1 MDSAAEQT
9 ILQHLASGFEQELFQ
24 AAIANVDDTS
34 NKLRLNNFAYSMR
47 ELIRAVLERLAPDV
61 EVANAPWFVP
71 NDKKH
76 PDKVTRSQRIK
87 YAIQG
92 WLSDD
97 YVNNTLSIDHE
108 DNDKELRNNID
119 ELSKYTHV
127 TESTFNIEPVKIT
140 ELALGVFCN
149 VQLFLMNVAEAR
161 YQVQRAAIDCI
172 DEEMIEEFYYNVQN
186 DIDILATHHEILAYM
201 VTGINLK
208 DQDNDTITL
217 EVIGNVQ
224 VRLQWGFDGDMRKGD
239 GYETHMSFPFSSTL
253 IASYKNKQGDVHIVS
268 RTIDINTD
276 QFYQ

>member
-1 MDSAAEQT
+1 MDSAAEST
-9 ILQHLASGFEQELFQ
+9 ILQHLAPGFEQKLFL
-24 AAIANVDDTS
+24 AAIATVDDTS

-47 ELIRAVLERLAPDV
+47 ELIRIVLERLAPDT
-61 EVANAPWFVP
+61 EVVNAPWFNP
-71 NDKKH
+71 NDKDH

-97 YVNNTLSIDHE
+97 YVTNTLRIDHQ
-108 DNDKELRNNID
+108 DDDKELRKNID

-140 ELALGVFCN
+140 ELTLGVLCN

-161 YQVQRAAIDCI
+161 YQVQQAAIDCM

-186 DIDILATHHEILAYM
+186 NIDILATHHEILAYM

-208 DQDNDTITL
+208 NQDNDTITL

-224 VRLQWGFDGDMRKGD
+224 VRLQWGSDGDMRRGD
-239 GYETHMSFPFSSTL
+239 GYETQMSFPFSSTL
-253 IASYKNKQGDVHIVS
+253 IASYKNEQGDVHIVS

>member
-1 MDSAAEQT
+1 MDLAAEHT
-9 ILQHLASGFEQELFQ
+9 IIQHLAPGFERELFH

-47 ELIRAVLERLAPDV
+47 ELIRIVLERLAPNA
-61 EVANAPWFVP
+61 EVVNAPWFKP
-71 NDKKH
+71 NDEEH

-97 YVNNTLSIDHE
+97 YVTHTLCIYHQ
-108 DNDKELRNNID
+108 DNDKELRKNID

-127 TESTFNIEPVKIT
+127 MESTFNIEPVKIT
-140 ELALGVFCN
+140 ELALGALCN
-149 VQLFLMNVAEAR
+149 VQLFLMNVAAAR

-186 DIDILATHHEILAYM
+186 DIDILATHHEILAYT
-201 VTGINLK
+201 VTDINLK
-208 DQDNDTITL
+208 DQDNATITL
-217 EVIGNVQ
+217 EAIGNVQ
-224 VRLQWGFDGDMRKGD
+224 VRLQWGSDGDMRRGD
-239 GYETHMSFPFSSTL
+239 GYETEMSFPFSSTL

>member
-1 MDSAAEQT
+1 MDSAAEST
-9 ILQHLASGFEQELFQ
+9 ILQHLAPGFEQKLFL

-47 ELIRAVLERLAPDV
+47 ELIRAALERLAPDA

-76 PDKVTRSQRIK
+76 PQKVTRSQRIK

-97 YVNNTLSIDHE
+97 YVNNTLRIDHE
-108 DNDKELRNNID
+108 DNDKNLRKNID

-127 TESTFNIEPVKIT
+127 SESTFNIEPVKIT
-140 ELALGVFCN
+140 KLALDVLYN
-149 VQLFLMNVAEAR
+149 VQLFLVNVAETR
-161 YQVQRAAIDCI
+161 CRVQRAAIDCI
-172 DEEMIEEFYYNVQN
+172 DKEMIEEFYCKIKE

-201 VTGINLK
+201 VTDITQRS
-208 DQDNDTITL
+208 QDNESITMDVKGRIL
-217 EVIGNVQ
+217 
-224 VRLQWGFDGDMRKGD
+224 VRLQWGSDGDMRRGD
-239 GYETHMSFPFSSTL
+239 GYETELSFPFNSTL
-253 IASYKNKQGDVHIVS
+253 VASYKNKQGDVHIVS

>member
-1 MDSAAEQT
+1 
-9 ILQHLASGFEQELFQ
+9 
-24 AAIANVDDTS
+24 
-34 NKLRLNNFAYSMR
+34 MR
-47 ELIRAVLERLAPDV
+47 ELIRVVLERLAPDA
-61 EVANAPWFVP
+61 EVLNAPWFKP
-71 NDKKH
+71 NDKDH
-76 PDKVTRSQRIK
+76 PNKVTRSQRIK

-97 YVNNTLSIDHE
+97 YVTNTLHIDHQ
-108 DNDKELRNNID
+108 DNDKELRKNID

-127 TESTFNIEPVKIT
+127 TKSTFNIEPVKIT
-140 ELALGVFCN
+140 ELALGVLCN
-149 VQLFLMNVAEAR
+149 VQLFLMNESEAR
-161 YQVQRAAIDCI
+161 NQVQRAAIDCI

-208 DQDNDTITL
+208 NQDNDTITL
-217 EVIGNVQ
+217 EAIGNVQ
-224 VRLQWGFDGDMRKGD
+224 VRLQWGSDGDMRRGD
-239 GYETHMSFPFSSTL
+239 GYETEMSFPFSSTL

>member
-1 MDSAAEQT
+1 MDLAAEHT
-9 ILQHLASGFEQELFQ
+9 ILQHLAPGFEQELFL

-47 ELIRAVLERLAPDV
+47 ELIRVVLERLAPDA
-61 EVANAPWFVP
+61 EVVNAPWFNP
-71 NDKKH
+71 NDKDH
-76 PDKVTRSQRIK
+76 PNKVTRSQRIK

-97 YVNNTLSIDHE
+97 YVTDTLRIGHQ
-108 DNDKELRNNID
+108 DNDKDLRKNID

-140 ELALGVFCN
+140 ELALGVLCN

-186 DIDILATHHEILAYM
+186 DIDILATHHEILAYT

-208 DQDNDTITL
+208 DQDNASITL
-217 EVIGNVQ
+217 EAIGNVQ
-224 VRLQWGFDGDMRKGD
+224 VRLQWGSDRDMRRGD
-239 GYETHMSFPFSSTL
+239 GYETEISFPFSSTL
-253 IASYKNKQGDVHIVS
+253 IASYKNKKGDVHIVS
-268 RTIDINTD
+268 RTIDINTN

>member
-1 MDSAAEQT
+1 MDSAAENT

-47 ELIRAVLERLAPDV
+47 ELIRIVLERLAPDA
-61 EVANAPWFVP
+61 EVVNAPWFVP
-71 NDKKH
+71 NDEDH
-76 PDKVTRSQRIK
+76 PDKVNRTQRIK

-97 YVNNTLSIDHE
+97 YVADMLRIDHQ
-108 DNDKELRNNID
+108 DNDKELRKNID

-140 ELALGVFCN
+140 ELALEVLCN

-161 YQVQRAAIDCI
+161 YQVQQAAIDCI
-172 DEEMIEEFYYNVQN
+172 DEEMIEEFYYNVQD
-186 DIDILATHHEILAYM
+186 DIDILSTHHEILSYM
-201 VTGINLK
+201 VTDINLK
-208 DQDNDTITL
+208 DQDSDTITL
-217 EVIGNVQ
+217 DVKGTVQ
-224 VRLQWGFDGDMRKGD
+224 VRLQWGSDGDMRRGD
-239 GYETHMSFPFSSTL
+239 GYETQMSFPFSSTL
-253 IASYKNKQGDVHIVS
+253 IASYRNEQGDVHIVS
-268 RTIDINTD
+268 RTIDINTE

>member
-1 MDSAAEQT
+1 MDSAAENT
-9 ILQHLASGFEQELFQ
+9 ILQHLAPGFEQELFL

-47 ELIRAVLERLAPDV
+47 ELIRIVLERLAPDT
-61 EVANAPWFVP
+61 EVVNASWFNP
-71 NDKKH
+71 NDKDH

-97 YVNNTLSIDHE
+97 YVTNTLRIDHH
-108 DNDKELRNNID
+108 DNDKELRKNID

-140 ELALGVFCN
+140 ELALGVLCN

-161 YQVQRAAIDCI
+161 YRVQRAAIDCI
-172 DEEMIEEFYYNVQN
+172 DNEMIEEFYYNVQN
-186 DIDILATHHEILAYM
+186 DIDILATHHEILAYL
-201 VTGINLK
+201 VTGINPK
-208 DQDNDTITL
+208 NQDKDTIIL
-217 EVIGNVQ
+217 EVNGEVQ
-224 VRLQWGFDGDMRKGD
+224 VRLQWGSDGDIRRSD
-239 GYETHMSFPFSSTL
+239 GYETEMSFPFSSTL

>member
-140 ELALGVFCN
+140 ELALEVLYN
-149 VQLFLMNVAEAR
+149 VQLFLVNVAEAR
-161 YQVQRAAIDCI
+161 CRVQRAAIDCI
-172 DEEMIEEFYYNVQN
+172 DNEMIEQFYYKIHD

-201 VTGINLK
+201 VTGLSLRN
-208 DQDNDTITL
+208 QDNTTFTL
-217 EVIGNVQ
+217 DVKGKVK
-224 VRLQWGFDGDMRKGD
+224 VRLQWGSDGDMRRGD
-239 GYETHMSFPFSSTL
+239 GYKTEMSFPFNSTL
-253 IASYKNKQGDVHIVS
+253 IASYKNPEGDVHIVS

>member
-1 MDSAAEQT
+1 MDSALEHI
-9 ILQHLASGFEQELFQ
+9 ILQHLAQGFEQELFQ
-24 AAIANVDDTS
+24 AAIANVDDTP

-47 ELIRAVLERLAPDV
+47 ELIRIVLERLAPDA
-61 EVANAPWFVP
+61 EVLNAPWFKP
-71 NDKKH
+71 NDKDH

-97 YVNNTLSIDHE
+97 YVTDTLRIDHQ
-108 DNDKELRNNID
+108 DKDKELRQNID

-140 ELALGVFCN
+140 ELALGVLCN

-161 YQVQRAAIDCI
+161 YQVQQAAIDCI
-172 DEEMIEEFYYNVQN
+172 DEEMIKEFYYNVQD
-186 DIDILATHHEILAYM
+186 DIDILSTHHEILSYM
-201 VTGINLK
+201 VTDINLK
-208 DQDNDTITL
+208 DQDSDTITL
-217 EVIGNVQ
+217 VVKGTVQ
-224 VRLQWGFDGDMRKGD
+224 VRLQWGSDGDMRRGD
-239 GYETHMSFPFSSTL
+239 GYETQMSFPFSSTL
-253 IASYKNKQGDVHIVS
+253 IASYRNEQGDVHIVS

>member
-1 MDSAAEQT
+1 MDSAAENT
-9 ILQHLASGFEQELFQ
+9 ILQHLAPGFERELFH
-24 AAIANVDDTS
+24 AAIANVDDIS

-47 ELIRAVLERLAPDV
+47 ELIRVVLERLAPDA
-61 EVANAPWFVP
+61 EVVNAPWFNP
-71 NDKKH
+71 NDKDL
-76 PDKVTRSQRIK
+76 PNKVTRSQRIK

-97 YVNNTLSIDHE
+97 YVTDTLRIDHQ
-108 DNDKELRNNID
+108 DNDKELRKNID

-140 ELALGVFCN
+140 ELALGVLCN

-186 DIDILATHHEILAYM
+186 DIDILATHHEILAYT

-208 DQDNDTITL
+208 DQDNATITL
-217 EVIGNVQ
+217 GVIGNVQ
-224 VRLQWGFDGDMRKGD
+224 VRLQWGSDGDMRRGD
-239 GYETHMSFPFSSTL
+239 GYETEMSFPFSSTL

>member
-1 MDSAAEQT
+1 MDSAAEHT
-9 ILQHLASGFEQELFQ
+9 ILQHLASGFEQQLFQ
-24 AAIANVDDTS
+24 AAIANLDDIS

-47 ELIRAVLERLAPDV
+47 ELIRVVLERLAPDE
-61 EVANAPWFVP
+61 EVVNAPWFEP
-71 NDKKH
+71 NDKEH

-97 YVNNTLSIDHE
+97 YVTDKLRIDHQ
-108 DNDKELRNNID
+108 DNDKELRKNID

-127 TESTFNIEPVKIT
+127 TVSTFNIEPVKIT
-140 ELALGVFCN
+140 ELALGVLCN
-149 VQLFLMNVAEAR
+149 VQFFLMTVAEAR
-161 YQVQRAAIDCI
+161 YQVQQAAIDCI

-201 VTGINLK
+201 ITDIHLK
-208 DQDNDTITL
+208 DQDSDTITL
-217 EVIGNVQ
+217 KVIGDVQ
-224 VRLQWGFDGDMRKGD
+224 VRLQWGSDGDMRRGD
-239 GYETHMSFPFSSTL
+239 GYETEMSFPFSSTL

-268 RTIDINTD
+268 RTIDIKTD

>member
-1 MDSAAEQT
+1 MDSAAENT

-47 ELIRAVLERLAPDV
+47 ELIRVVLERLAPDD
-61 EVANAPWFVP
+61 EVVNAPWFEP
-71 NDKKH
+71 NDKGH

-97 YVNNTLSIDHE
+97 YVTNTLRIDHQ
-108 DNDKELRNNID
+108 DNDKELRKNID

-127 TESTFNIEPVKIT
+127 TESTFNIEQVKIT
-140 ELALGVFCN
+140 ELALGVLFN
-149 VQLFLMNVAEAR
+149 VQFFLMTVAEAR
-161 YQVQRAAIDCI
+161 YRVQRAAIDCI
-172 DEEMIEEFYYNVQN
+172 DNEMIEEFYYNVQN

-208 DQDNDTITL
+208 NQDNDTITL

-224 VRLQWGFDGDMRKGD
+224 VRLQWGSDGDMRRGD
-239 GYETHMSFPFSSTL
+239 GYETEMSFPFSSTL

-268 RTIDINTD
+268 RTIDINTG